1 MLLLHGGNTGFSMS
15 VSTVVTG
22 NNFAMISEHIESRWT
37 LSMTYFTT
45 INHVAADD
53 SFVLQQDF
61 ALAHHAC
68 NTVKL
73 LERELS
79 TSLLSIIDLPLAA
92 QQRTPLV

>member
-53 SFVLQQDF
+53 SFFLQQDI
-61 ALAHHAC
+61 ALVGYAC